1 MEEKKYWNPI
11 FSGFLLGT
19 VLFIAYAIAGQGIG
33 ASGAFARATAQLS
46 YLVDPSFATNAY
58 AGKYLKHGNALSNW
72 IVVELIGTMIGGYIS
87 AALSGRIK
95 NAVDRGID
103 YPVSKRL
110 FWAFLGGV
118 LVAFATRLSR
128 GCTSGQALSG
138 AGGFSVGAWIFMLSA
153 FGAGMLLAPFFR
165 KQWKGLK

>member
-1 MEEKKYWNPI
+1 MEEKNYWNPI

-46 YLVDPSFATNAY
+46 YLVDPGFASNAY

-72 IVVELIGTMIGGYIS
+72 IVVELVGVMIGGFIS
-87 AALSGRIK
+87 ALFSGRVK
-95 NAVDRGID
+95 QSTDRGVG
-103 YPVSKRL
+103 YPVGKRL
-110 FWAFLGGV
+110 FFAFLGGV
-118 LVAFATRLSR
+118 LVAFATRLAR

-153 FGAGMLLAPFFR
+153 FGAGMLLAPLFR
-165 KQWKGLK
+165 KQWKGL